1 MPPRIPW
8 ITGVD
13 RLILDWMYAND
24 VVIKPKL
31 LLANLE
37 RDYSPE
43 EAPSYS
49 QMVRRC
55 RFLRERAGL
64 LEHFSEDYSGE
75 LVLSDLGRRFQEDE
89 LTEDERK
96 ALLLAGDLE

>member
-1 MPPRIPW
+1 M
-8 ITGVD
+8 TGVD
-13 RLILDWMYAND
+13 RLILDWMYSND

-37 RDYSPE
+37 REYSPE

-49 QMVRRC
+49 QIVRRC

-64 LEHFSEDYSGE
+64 VEHFSDDYSGE
-75 LVLSDLGRRFQEDE
+75 LLLSDLGRRFQEDD
-89 LTEDERK
+89 LTDDERK
-96 ALLLAGDLE
+96 ALILAGDVE